1 MYLEIND
8 VKILSN
14 KLVFKLEYDEEFRLE
29 VGRIKN
35 ITSPSKKDV
44 QSYILEVIEREVD
57 FDSLTES
64 GD

>member
-44 QSYILEVIEREVD
+44 QSYILEIIEREVD